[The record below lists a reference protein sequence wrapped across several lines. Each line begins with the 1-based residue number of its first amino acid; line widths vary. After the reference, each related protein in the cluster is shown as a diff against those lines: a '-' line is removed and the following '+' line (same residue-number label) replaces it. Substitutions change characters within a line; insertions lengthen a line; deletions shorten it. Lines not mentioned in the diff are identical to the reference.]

1 MMDLHF
7 SFEARLWVWQGP
19 SAWYFVTLPSDVADE
34 IRFFTSEQMGGAKRR
49 GFGSVRV
56 SVQLDDEIWAT
67 SVFPDKKSGSY
78 LLPVKAAIRKGANW
92 HLDDVRLLHLKI
104 KPD

>member
-1 MMDLHF
+1 MMDLQF
-7 SFEARLWVWQGP
+7 SLEARLWVWQGP
-19 SAWYFVTLPSDVADE
+19 SAWYFVTLPVAVADE
-34 IRFFTSEQMGGAKRR
+34 IRFFTSEQMGGTKRR

-67 SVFPDKKSGSY
+67 SVFPDKQSGSY
-78 LLPVKAAIRKGANW
+78 LLPIKAAIRKATNW